1 MDHAS
6 DAAHPLRS
14 NALPLV
20 GRERE
25 LGLLRGAF
33 ERALNGHGSL
43 VLVGGEAGI
52 GKTALARN
60 FPAEAPEHG
69 ALVLTGHCYDLSATP
84 PYGPWLEITD
94 RYPADT
100 SLPDLPEVLKR
111 GTGIGD
117 LADQLALF
125 EAARDFLTEVATVR
139 PLVLVLEDLH
149 WADPASLDLLRFL
162 ARQLDG
168 HRLLVLATY
177 RDDEVTRHNPLFQ
190 LLPRLVREAG
200 AERFTLQPLSSSDV
214 DALVRA
220 RYRLDPLAAS
230 RLVDYLQVHAEGNP
244 LFLRELLRTLEE
256 QEILRYESGTWTLVH
271 LQQVPVPEM
280 LQQVIEGRLA
290 RLGNANRSL
299 LHVAAV
305 IGQEVPLDLW
315 QVVSGAS
322 AEDLARAV
330 ELGIEAHVLMET
342 PERSGLRFTHAL
354 VQDVLYDGLVLP
366 RRRLLHRKVAD
377 AHIERSPVDPDAAAH
392 HLQLAG
398 DERAVEWLIRAGLRA
413 RRSEAWFTA
422 ADRFL
427 MAASLLEGDVERANL
442 RGWLLFYSGFLAR
455 FSDDARAIG
464 YLDDAERMAALA
476 DDPVLAAYVGH
487 HRGSARCIR
496 TIVGSDGAI
505 RADVRRGL
513 AELERGVSA
522 LDELFPTTATP
533 STDDHAIA
541 MISAAL
547 PGVTTG
553 PAALESNVEH
563 GGKRRPA
570 GTSQH
575 GVLIN
580 WLAHAGHYR
589 DVVQS
594 APEFIEIVTAAFGDN
609 HLKMNQCVEGHIGL
623 GHSLAALGRPDDA
636 VRELRL
642 GIAGYSLSRTYAMVE
657 YAIWSILLMVMIPYH
672 TERVSE
678 RARLADEANRAWKL
692 STGIAVVGPTDRAPA
707 ELWLDMLEGRWSQAI
722 QLGEDCLLASNT
734 NIVHGGV
741 AALARLAWQQGN
753 VDEARHRV
761 FQLLPNGST
770 TDPGGHYFPLAVAA
784 QAVAAE
790 VAIGEGELEAARHWI
805 EARDRWLDWSGALLW
820 RAENELL
827 WARYFRAAND
837 VYRSVRHAERALVLA
852 SEPRQ
857 PLALIASHM
866 FLGELATARRDWQQ
880 AEKHLL
886 VSVDLAAACA
896 APFERALSLLSLAEL
911 RATVGDLAEARTL
924 IEQVRAICVPLEAKP
939 TLERAESLAGRL
951 AAGQAKIVHPAGLTE
966 RELEVLRLIAIG
978 LSNRQVAEELFL
990 SSRTVER
997 HVANIYRKIDVHNR
1011 AEATAYALGARL
1023 SDLRDFRR

>member
-6 DAAHPLRS
+6 DTAHPLRS

-33 ERALNGHGSL
+33 GRALDGHGSL

-52 GKTALARN
+52 GKTALVRK
-60 FPAEAPEHG
+60 FVAEASEQG
-69 ALVLTGHCYDLSATP
+69 ALALTGHCYDLTATP

-94 RYPADT
+94 RYPPGSDLPT
-100 SLPDLPEVLKR
+100 LPDALRR
-111 GTGIGD
+111 GTGIDD

-125 EAARDFLTEVATVR
+125 EMARDFLAEVTVAR
-139 PLVLVLEDLH
+139 PLVIILEDLH
-149 WADPASLDLLRFL
+149 WSDPASLDLLRYL

-200 AERFTLQPLSSSDV
+200 AERITLQPLSSFDV

-230 RLVDYLQVHAEGNP
+230 RMVDYLQVHAEGNP

-290 RLGNANRSL
+290 RLGDANRAL

-315 QVVSGAS
+315 QTVSGAS
-322 AEDLARAV
+322 VEDLARAV
-330 ELGIEAHVLMET
+330 EWAIEAHVLIET
-342 PERSGLRFTHAL
+342 PERSGLRFSHAL

-366 RRRLLHRKVAD
+366 RRRLLHRQVAD
-377 AHIERSPVDPDAAAH
+377 ALIERSRVDPDAAAH

-427 MAASLLEGDVERANL
+427 MAASLLKGDVQQAHL

-455 FSDDARAIG
+455 FSDDARTIG
-464 YLDDAERMAALA
+464 YLDNAEQMAALA
-476 DDPVLAAYVGH
+476 DDPVLAAYVGY
-487 HRGSARCIR
+487 HRGSARCMR
-496 TIVGSDGAI
+496 TVVGSDGAI

-522 LDELFPTTATP
+522 LDDLFPTTATP
-533 STDDHAIA
+533 STDDQAIA

-547 PGVTTG
+547 PGVNTG
-553 PAALESNVEH
+553 PAALESDVEH
-563 GGKRRPA
+563 GGKRRL
-570 GTSQH
+570 GSTSQR

-580 WLAHAGHYR
+580 WSAHAGYYR
-589 DVVQS
+589 AIPES
-594 APEFIEIVTAAFGDN
+594 ARTFIDTVTAAFGDD
-609 HLKMNQCVEGHIGL
+609 HLQMNQCVEGHIGL

-636 VRELRL
+636 LREFKL
-642 GIAGYSLSRTYAMVE
+642 GLTGFVLSRTYALVE
-657 YAIWSILLMVMIPYH
+657 YTIWCLLLMVMIPYR

-678 RARLADEANRAWKL
+678 RAGFADEANRAWKL
-692 STGIAVVGPTDRAPA
+692 STGIAVVGPTERAPA
-707 ELWLDMLEGRWSQAI
+707 ELWLDMLEGRWTQAI
-722 QLGEDCLLASNT
+722 QLGQDCLLASNT

-741 AALARLAWQQGN
+741 AALARLALQQGD
-753 VDEARHRV
+753 VEQARYRV
-761 FQLLPNGST
+761 FQMLPDGPA
-770 TDPGGHYFPLAVAA
+770 TDPGDHFFPLAVAA

-790 VAIGEGELEAARHWI
+790 LAIDTGDLETARQWI
-805 EARDRWLDWSGALLW
+805 EARDRWLEWSGAMLW
-820 RAENELL
+820 RAENQLL
-827 WARYFRAAND
+827 WAHYFMAASD
-837 VYRSVRHAERALVLA
+837 RTLARQHAEHALALA
-852 SEPRQ
+852 GEPRQ
-857 PLALIASHM
+857 PLALIASHR
-866 FLGELATARRDWQQ
+866 FLGELAAAERDQQ
-880 AEKHLL
+880 SAEEHLRI
-886 VSVDLAAACA
+886 SIALAEACA
-896 APFERALSLLSLAEL
+896 VPYEHALSLLTLAEL
-911 RATVGDLAEARTL
+911 RAVDSDRSEALTL
-924 IEQVRAICVPLEAKP
+924 LGYVRAICVQLGARPV
-939 TLERAESLAGRL
+939 LERADALASRL
-951 AAGQAKIVHPAGLTE
+951 TASREKAIHPAGLTD
-966 RELEVLRLIAIG
+966 RELEILRLIANG
-978 LSNRQVAEELFL
+978 RSNRQVAEDLFL
-990 SSRTVER
+990 SARTVER

-1011 AEATAYALGARL
+1011 AEATAYALGERII
-1023 SDLRDFRR
+1023 